1 MTFTSCGSMLKVR
14 PGLIVYVICVFKR
27 TVFRIPR
34 EHRLVLLTI
43 GCVTAPKLIREREG
57 MVKERAKGKRGKGT
71 ETKTK
76 EKWGKTKE
84 KKRGKK
90 KEGDI
95 G

>member
-43 GCVTAPKLIREREG
+43 GCATAPKLIREREG
-57 MVKERAKGKRGKGT
+57 IRERKSQGKERKRNGDENKREMGK
-71 ETKTK
+71 
-76 EKWGKTKE
+76 
-84 KKRGKK
+84 
-90 KEGDI
+90 D
-95 G
+95 